1 MFNHESPR
9 RGETFVT
16 RKVTRAVAHIQ
27 AGVQDTL
34 CLGNLDAQR
43 DWGYA
48 PEYVDAMWRMLQNE
62 APDDY
67 VIATG
72 ETHAVHEF
80 VEEAFAY
87 AGLDW
92 RDYVVID
99 PQYYRP
105 SEVELL
111 VGDARKAKQTLE
123 WEAKTTFKD
132 LVSLMVNA
140 DMFAL
145 KRPGLQR
152 R

>member
-1 MFNHESPR
+1 MGCPLSSPQQ
-9 RGETFVT
+9 
-16 RKVTRAVAHIQ
+16 AV
-27 AGVQDTL
+27 
-34 CLGNLDAQR
+34 
-43 DWGYA
+43 
-48 PEYVDAMWRMLQNE
+48 
-62 APDDY
+62 
-67 VIATG
+67 
-72 ETHAVHEF
+72 VHPVGF
-80 VEEAFAY
+80 FEAFAY

-140 DMFAL
+140 DMLAL
-145 KRPGLQR
+145 KRPGLPR